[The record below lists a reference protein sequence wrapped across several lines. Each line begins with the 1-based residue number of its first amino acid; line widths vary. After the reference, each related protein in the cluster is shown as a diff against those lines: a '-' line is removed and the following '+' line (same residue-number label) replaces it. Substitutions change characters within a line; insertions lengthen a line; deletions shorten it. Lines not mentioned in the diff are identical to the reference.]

1 MVTIIKGDIILI
13 NYPLFQAL
21 LSISSIP
28 YSAYWLPQPTFCQ
41 QQPCSSLVWQQ
52 SALPVIKKDP
62 LLLNGPPYPL
72 SDI

>member
-1 MVTIIKGDIILI
+1 MFNKREAVERTKAVIGKQYGYDYQRGKILI

-41 QQPCSSLVWQQ
+41 QQPCSS
-52 SALPVIKKDP
+52 
-62 LLLNGPPYPL
+62 
-72 SDI
+72 